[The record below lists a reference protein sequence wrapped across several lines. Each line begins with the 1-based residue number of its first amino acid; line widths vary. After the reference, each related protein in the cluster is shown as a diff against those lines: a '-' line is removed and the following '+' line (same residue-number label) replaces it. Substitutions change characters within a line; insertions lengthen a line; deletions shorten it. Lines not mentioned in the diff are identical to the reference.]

1 MSAVTLLKRIPM
13 NHTTKALLLA
23 ALAPAMFVP
32 AMGWS
37 QTTGTAAPVPPARPV
52 VTPQMVTPAPSA
64 NTSETTLPRYTS
76 RAVLLG
82 EQVAWFTDNRKVAP
96 ADVIS
101 SASDI
106 LRLELRDETVPG
118 EAAAATLARAEK
130 ALESKPSVVILVTGA
145 TDETSRTAETAFRDT
160 VTEIVRKAGSV
171 SPAVFIVPSSTG
183 LSASRIAALR
193 EAAINTG
200 AQFVETGTQFEGT
213 PYFDALE
220 EIHRIRT
227 GAPEPAS
234 VPVAGA
240 TPKPAPA
247 PRASAPADR
256 ATTVSGEL
264 AIQRAPAIVFE
275 EPDLPEDEG
284 ESSGPRTVQSGAAP
298 TPITGQYVP
307 PPALKRVDPSSQ
319 SLVPKRTKNK
329 RPSVEN

>member
-1 MSAVTLLKRIPM
+1 M
-13 NHTTKALLLA
+13 
-23 ALAPAMFVP
+23 
-32 AMGWS
+32 
-37 QTTGTAAPVPPARPV
+37 
-52 VTPQMVTPAPSA
+52 
-64 NTSETTLPRYTS
+64 
-76 RAVLLG
+76 LLG

-106 LRLELRDETVPG
+106 LRLDLRDETVPG
-118 EAAAATLARAEK
+118 ETAAATLARAEK
-130 ALESKPSVVILVTGA
+130 ALEAKPSVVILLTGA

-160 VTEIVRKAGSV
+160 VTEIARKAGAA

-213 PYFDALE
+213 PYFDALL
-220 EIHRIRT
+220 EIHRVRT
-227 GAPEPAS
+227 GALAPAS
-234 VPVAGA
+234 VPVAGS
-240 TPKPAPA
+240 TPRPEPA
-247 PRASAPADR
+247 PRASAATG

-275 EPDLPEDEG
+275 EPAIPVPEG
-284 ESSGPRTVQSGAAP
+284 EDPGPRTVRSGAAP
-298 TPITGQYVP
+298 TPIVGQYVP